1 MKDSFQTIASRWRLA
16 DVAQGGRVAV
26 QGLKLLG
33 AGALGAFLLLAHN
46 SWPVP
51 PLTLS
56 GTVLITLFALVL
68 TRFHLRHTPV
78 TGTTPHQAEKMI
90 WLVAFG
96 SIGGIQLLTRGIGDH
111 QLLGIGFLLTAPLV
125 AQAMLASALLGPAL
139 SVFALTVVAF
149 LLGVSGTLPV
159 TVLAAS
165 WLAGAVGA
173 HAVNPLKQRS
183 DLLRA
188 MSIQALALGL
198 IAVCISAGAVGRD
211 QISIVASSAGWAA
224 LAAIIATSI
233 FWLGVAVLEKLFD
246 IISDWSLLELCSP
259 DHPLL
264 RDLMLRAPGTYAHS
278 VIVGNLAENAAR
290 AIGANPVICRAMA
303 YFHDVGKMNRP
314 SYFIENQ
321 VGPNIHDSMSPTV
334 SAMTIAAHVRD
345 GLDLAKQYKLPPIIR
360 DGIAQHHGT
369 TLIRYF
375 FDRALAQSGEQGPDI
390 TIEQFFRY
398 EGPKPQTREA
408 AILHLADSVEAVS
421 RSVDR
426 GDTENLEIAVL
437 RVIEERRADGQL
449 DECDLT
455 FRDLRAIHQSFMTSL
470 SAIRHE
476 RIVYPDSDP
485 YETPSHSSNLDLQL
499 DRNSSEPLR
508 TEAGAS
514 DTPRAV

>member
-1 MKDSFQTIASRWRLA
+1 MNPSNLTWSRRLRKI
-16 DVAQGGRVAV
+16 D
-26 QGLKLLG
+26 LKQVGHLVKHSLILFG
-33 AGALGAFLLLAHN
+33 AGALGAFLLLAHL
-46 SWPVP
+46 SWPP
-51 PLTLS
+51 APLTIS

-68 TRFHLRHTPV
+68 TRFHLRHSQIV
-78 TGTTPHQAEKMI
+78 GTTPQNAERIM
-90 WLVAFG
+90 WLVAFC
-96 SIGGIQLLTRGIGDH
+96 SIAGIQLLTRSVGH
-111 QLLGIGFLLTAPLV
+111 QQLLGLGFLLTAPLV
-125 AQAMLASALLGPAL
+125 AQAMLVSALVGPAL

-149 LLGVSGTLPV
+149 LLGVSETLPIQV
-159 TVLAAS
+159 IAAS

-188 MSIQALALGL
+188 MTIQALALAL
-198 IAVCISAGAVGRD
+198 IAVCISAGAVGP
-211 QISIVASSAGWAA
+211 QQYALVLTSAGWAA

-233 FWLGVAVLEKLFD
+233 FWLGVAVLEKLFG

-264 RDLMLRAPGTYAHS
+264 RELVLRAPGTYAHS
-278 VIVGNLAENAAR
+278 VMVGNLAENAAR
-290 AIGANPVICRAMA
+290 AIGANPVTCRAMA

-321 VGPNIHDSMSPTV
+321 VGANIHDTMSPTL
-334 SAMTIAAHVRD
+334 SAMTIAGHVRE
-345 GLDLAKQYKLPPIIR
+345 GLDLAREYRLPQIIK

-375 FDRALAQSGEQGPDI
+375 FDRALEQSGDQGPDI

-398 EGPKPQTREA
+398 EGPRPQTRES

-421 RSVDR
+421 RTIDR
-426 GDTENLEIAVL
+426 GDTEKLEILVL
-437 RVIEERRADGQL
+437 KIIEERRADGQL

-455 FRDLRAIHQSFMTSL
+455 MRELRAIHDSFMRSL

-476 RIVYPDSDP
+476 RILYPESELNAKTEDP
-485 YETPSHSSNLDLQL
+485 SNPHREPIGPQ
-499 DRNSSEPLR
+499 DRYP
-508 TEAGAS
+508 TFEAGPK
-514 DTPRAV
+514 DPPFNR